1 MRNYRLFGVVIAVLL
16 GSSFL
21 HLPPSS
27 PHHHHQQIA
36 GTHFVG
42 TGIQLTSARVSAVAA
57 PTPLAL
63 GEESPV
69 GLLQPETQSTLGALH
84 LASTDVPLSLSQAST
99 AGGGDMHAGLLR
111 PAGTRYV
118 KLLGVWMQ
126 YLYDHAPP
134 PPPAPVVKAIP
145 AVAIAHPVAAPQ
157 PAVAP
162 ATAAAGGAASGG
174 AWAGLRKCESG
185 GNYADNTGNGYYGAY
200 QFALGTWHGLG
211 YTGLP
216 SSAPPAVQ
224 DQAAQKLQARSGWG
238 QWPACSRRL
247 GLT

>member
-1 MRNYRLFGVVIAVLL
+1 MLL
-16 GSSFL
+16 GGSFL
-21 HLPPSS
+21 HLPPGS
-27 PHHHHQQIA
+27 PHHHHQIA
-36 GTHFVG
+36 GTHFGG
-42 TGIQLTSARVSAVAA
+42 TGIQLTSARVSAVGDVSAVAA

-69 GLLQPETQSTLGALH
+69 GLLQPETQSTLGAIH
-84 LASTDVPLSLSQAST
+84 LASTEVPLSLSPAST
-99 AGGGDMHAGLLR
+99 AGGDDTHAGLLR

-126 YLYDHAPP
+126 YLHDHAPPP

-145 AVAIAHPVAAPQ
+145 VVVVAHHVAAPST
-157 PAVAP
+157 PVAP
-162 ATAAAGGAASGG
+162 ATAAAGGAASSGV
-174 AWAGLRKCESG
+174 WAGLRKCESG

-200 QFALGTWHGLG
+200 QFAAGTWHGLG
-211 YTGLP
+211 YSGLP